1 MSKKTATNNAI
12 VAGTVASVDF
22 NAKSTEQSAHS
33 TKLANDTPKIVLFAG
48 NNGTGHALLN
58 KLLPE
63 IRSTGLEP
71 VVYLT
76 KGTDSPKAQLQKIAD
91 FSFFETGI
99 LENIYDFLENSY
111 QLQDKKSKAQ
121 KSRFYSPNQLADIHN
136 CQITEI
142 DDLNDPQFIKALA
155 TDKAIEGYISL
166 KNYQLFSPE
175 TIDVLKGAEQ
185 FLWNMHTGELP
196 KYRGVFIPVR
206 VRQENELEYGWSLHE
221 IDTHIDTGPII
232 DSRTTFLEED
242 TTILDAYYDM
252 VNKGADM
259 IMDNIKFIVKNT
271 PRPPIPQ
278 DHSKARY
285 FSFPTEQDFESLEA
299 LNPPVKL
306 YDINNIRERYVNM
319 FSDPEN
325 HTQHAMALDAVILS
339 SIEAYNRNATVNNI
353 ATRYYVTHP
362 PLDSEQYEHS

>member
-12 VAGTVASVDF
+12 VAGTATSVDF
-22 NAKSTEQSAHS
+22 NTKSTEQSTHS
-33 TKLANDTPKIVLFAG
+33 TELANDTPKVVLFTG

-76 KGTDSPKAQLQKIAD
+76 KGTNSPKAQLSEIRD
-91 FSFFETGI
+91 FSFFETDI

-111 QLQDKKSKAQ
+111 PLQDKNGKAQ
-121 KSRFYSPNQLADIHN
+121 KGRFYSPNQLADIHN

-142 DDLNDPQFIKALA
+142 DNINDPRFIKALA
-155 TDKAIEGYISL
+155 EDTTIVGHISL
-166 KNYQLFSPE
+166 KNYQLFSQK
-175 TIDVLKGAEQ
+175 TIDTLNNAGQ

-221 IDTHIDTGPII
+221 IDKHIDTGPII
-232 DSRTTFLEED
+232 DSRTTFLEDD

-259 IMDNIKFIVKNT
+259 IMDNIKFIVKKT

-285 FSFPTEQDFESLEA
+285 FSFPTKQDFKDLET

-306 YDINNIRERYVNM
+306 YDINNIRARYINM

-325 HTQHAMALDAVILS
+325 HTQHAMALDAVIVS
-339 SIEAYNRNATVNNI
+339 SIKAYDQNATASNI
-353 ATRYYVTHP
+353 AARYYVTHP
-362 PLDSEQYEHS
+362 PLDNEQYELS